1 MNNKQ
6 QAEARL
12 KELEAEREELLK
24 VVNNNPSPEERFL
37 GIINGAV
44 IRVDKEKYPDSVFI
58 MTPDGKYLFEIEEN
72 RVWCG
77 YYKVWGIFEKEY
89 AMDNSQ
95 IKLFIKNQME
105 DDFKINCR
113 ASYIRSDLIAGTVE
127 DYFKMK

>member
-24 VVNNNPSPEERFL
+24 VINAKPSPEERFL
-37 GIINGAV
+37 EIINGSV
-44 IRVDKEKYPDSVFI
+44 IRVDKKQYPDSVFI
-58 MTPDGKYLFEIEEN
+58 MTTDGKYMFEIEEY
-72 RVWCG
+72 RLWCG
-77 YYKVWGIFEKEY
+77 YYNVWSIFKKEY

-95 IKLFIKNQME
+95 IQLFIKNQME

-113 ASYIRSDLIAGTVE
+113 ASYIRSDFIAGMVE
-127 DYFKMK
+127 DHFKMK